1 MNSRSILISLF
12 AFVIL
17 SLQLHAEEY
26 DIAIYFGTASGVIA
40 AVQAKRIG
48 KSVIIVDP
56 DLGGLST
63 GGLVGTDS
71 GKREVVGGLS
81 ALSRFI
87 VSVI

>member
-1 MNSRSILISLF
+1 M
-12 AFVIL
+12 
-17 SLQLHAEEY
+17 HAEEY
-26 DIAIYFGTASGVIA
+26 DIAIHFGTALGVIA

-71 GKREVVGGLS
+71 GKREVAGGLS

-87 VSVI
+87 VSII